1 MANNPAP
8 GFTKHSGYNIEL
20 QTVELAIVRTGD
32 RSIAKSNAALSMQ
45 EGSYSP
51 VLYIPFEDVA
61 ANFISK
67 SETTSYCPF
76 KGTASY
82 WNIVIGDEVIAD
94 AAWSYEEP
102 FDEMLAIKNYL
113 AFYADKVIIE
123 LS

>member
-20 QTVELAIVRTGD
+20 QPTDPVNVRAGD
-32 RSIAKSNAALSMQ
+32 QIIANSSSALSML
-45 EGSYSP
+45 EGSSSP

-61 ANFISK
+61 ANIISK
-67 SETTSYCPF
+67 SETTTYCPF

-82 WNIVIGDEVIAD
+82 WNIVIDGETIAD

-102 FDEMLAIKNYL
+102 FDEMLAIKGYL
-113 AFYADKVIIE
+113 AFYPDKVEIQPI
-123 LS
+123 